1 MTEFHIEIPPMAR
14 IGKWKSKFPR
24 RQVIDAKKNNEMFN
38 LMCRNW
44 IRSRGWCSLHLWTI
58 LAYCGGLGSLTSKV
72 HRYSV
77 LTIGQQRIFIGWLP
91 LIHTL
96 LLNGLC
102 CRSKCSKWDA
112 SLASSAQYN
121 PSHILHIISNTTRI
135 LCTIQLVT
143 SLGFAYSLQYNSRL
157 LSLLYNTIY
166 FLHLLRNSH
175 LTSEIICSNSG

>member
-24 RQVIDAKKNNEMFN
+24 RQVIVAKKDDVMLNLICFN
-38 LMCRNW
+38 SIWSSYLV
-44 IRSRGWCSLHLWTI
+44 SPTLLVKLLLFI
-58 LAYCGGLGSLTSKV
+58 LFCGSKCQKASCLTCILNQVWSGLGFLTSKV

-112 SLASSAQYN
+112 SLASSVQYN
-121 PSHILHIISNTTRI
+121 PSHLLVLHILCNTNRI
-135 LCTIQLVT
+135 FCPYNLPLA
-143 SLGFAYSLQYNSRL
+143 SFAQ
-157 LSLLYNTIY
+157 
-166 FLHLLRNSH
+166 
-175 LTSEIICSNSG
+175 LTSHIWDYL

>member
-24 RQVIDAKKNNEMFN
+24 RLVIVAKKVDEMLN
-38 LMCRNW
+38 LICCNSIW
-44 IRSRGWCSLHLWTI
+44 SRYLVSPTFVKLFLFI
-58 LAYCGGLGSLTSKV
+58 LFCGSKCQKASCLTCILNQVWSGLGSLTSKV

-112 SLASSAQYN
+112 SLASS
-121 PSHILHIISNTTRI
+121 
-135 LCTIQLVT
+135 V
-143 SLGFAYSLQYNSRL
+143 QYNS
-157 LSLLYNTIY
+157 S
-166 FLHLLRNSH
+166 HLLVLHFLCNTNY
-175 LTSEIICSNSG
+175 L

>member
-44 IRSRGWCSLHLWTI
+44 IRSRGWCFLHLWTI

-112 SLASSAQYN
+112 SLASS
-121 PSHILHIISNTTRI
+121 
-135 LCTIQLVT
+135 V
-143 SLGFAYSLQYNSRL
+143 QYNS
-157 LSLLYNTIY
+157 S
-166 FLHLLRNSH
+166 HLLVLHILCNTNRVFCPCVQYNLLFASFAQ
-175 LTSEIICSNSG
+175 LTSHIWDYL

>member
-24 RQVIDAKKNNEMFN
+24 RQVIVAKKDDEMLN
-38 LMCRNW
+38 LICCNSIW
-44 IRSRGWCSLHLWTI
+44 SRCPLHLWNYFCLFCFVARNVRRLHASLVI
-58 LAYCGGLGSLTSKV
+58 LNQVWSGLGSLTSKV

-77 LTIGQQRIFIGWLP
+77 LTIGQRIFIGWLP

-112 SLASSAQYN
+112 SLASAVQYN
-121 PSHILHIISNTTRI
+121 SSHLLHILCNTNRVFCP
-135 LCTIQLVT
+135 LCTIQF
-143 SLGFAYSLQYNSRL
+143 SSCIFFAQ
-157 LSLLYNTIY
+157 
-166 FLHLLRNSH
+166 
-175 LTSEIICSNSG
+175 LTSHICEIICSNSG